1 MDARDEFDP
10 RMSYQMNRLPTDRP
24 LSVYVLIAVIVVIW
38 LATELTGGTND
49 MENMVRWGA
58 NFSPFVTSGEFWRL
72 LSANWLHFGVQHLA
86 LNAYSLYA
94 LGSQVESLFG
104 RRRFLAIYLLSGV
117 SGAVMSY
124 WLTAGLSAG
133 ASTSI
138 FGMFGAML
146 VYYYRQREVIGS
158 ESQAQLRR
166 MLVLL
171 AINVVFGLLPGT
183 RIDNWGHAG
192 GLLGGVAL
200 AWFLCPRYV
209 RTDGLMRRDVELT
222 TPYIADENT
231 LGRNWAVL
239 ALFVA
244 VLAAFTV
251 ALAAARS
258 GG

>member
-1 MDARDEFDP
+1 M
-10 RMSYQMNRLPTDRP
+10 DRP
-24 LSVYVLIAVIVVIW
+24 AVVYALIAAIAVVW
-38 LATELTGGTND
+38 LATELTGGTSNLD
-49 MENMVRWGA
+49 NMIRWGA
-58 NFSPFVTSGEFWRL
+58 NFAPLVTGGEYWRL
-72 LSANWLHFGVQHLA
+72 LTASWLHFGVQHLA

-94 LGSQVESLFG
+94 LGSDVESLFG
-104 RRRFLAIYLLSGV
+104 RRRFLAMYLLSGV
-117 SGAVMSY
+117 SGALLSY
-124 WLTAGLSAG
+124 SLTNGLSAG

-146 VYYYRQREVIGS
+146 VYYYRQRDVIGP
-158 ESQAQLRR
+158 ESRTQLRR

-239 ALFVA
+239 ALFVV